1 MKLVRIENARQN
13 VPEPEYI
20 KVDENVEA
28 ANTPLYYNTGTKEI
42 VVAGS
47 ESVKTEYVSMA
58 ACKAGE
64 LCPVV
69 KLDSHQ
75 VWELSLTPGSL
86 HDMTYGDIEPGA
98 HVNTSGGYVMGNG
111 DEAIIVAVPEEPK
124 AGSLVHIRYFCYPNI
139 K

>member
-1 MKLVRIENARQN
+1 MKLVRIENARMN

-20 KVDENVEA
+20 KVDVDVE
-28 ANTPLYYNTGTKEI
+28 ANTPLYYNTDTKQI
-42 VVAGS
+42 VKSDS

-75 VWELSLTPGSL
+75 VWELPLSTGNLLGG
-86 HDMTYGDIEPGA
+86 MTYGDIEPGA
-98 HVNTSGGYVMGNG
+98 HVNTSGRIVIGPGN
-111 DEAIIVAVPEEPK
+111 EAIIVAVPEEPK
-124 AGSLVHIRYFCYPNI
+124 AGSLVHIRYFCYPSQ

>member
-20 KVDENVEA
+20 KVDVDVEA
-28 ANTPLYYNTGTKEI
+28 ANTPLYYDTNTKQI
-42 VVAGS
+42 VESDS

-75 VWELSLTPGSL
+75 VWELPLENSLIGLVFS
-86 HDMTYGDIEPGA
+86 DIEPGT
-98 HVNTSGGYVMGNG
+98 HVNTFGKKVCGSGN
-111 DEAIIVAVPEEPK
+111 EAIIVAVPEEPK
-124 AGSLVHIRYFCYPNI
+124 AGSLVHIRFFCYPSS

>member
-20 KVDENVEA
+20 KVDVDVDA
-28 ANTPLYYNTGTKEI
+28 YTPLTYDFNTKTI
-42 VVAGS
+42 VAS
-47 ESVKTEYVSMA
+47 EYESHKTEYVSMA

-75 VWELSLTPGSL
+75 VWELPLSDGEMLNLPYS
-86 HDMTYGDIEPGA
+86 DIEPGT
-98 HVNTSGGYVMGNG
+98 HVNTSGKIVIGNG
-111 DEAIIVAVPEEPK
+111 NEAIIVAVPEEPK
-124 AGSLVHIRYFCYPNI
+124 AGSLVHIRYFCYPSQ